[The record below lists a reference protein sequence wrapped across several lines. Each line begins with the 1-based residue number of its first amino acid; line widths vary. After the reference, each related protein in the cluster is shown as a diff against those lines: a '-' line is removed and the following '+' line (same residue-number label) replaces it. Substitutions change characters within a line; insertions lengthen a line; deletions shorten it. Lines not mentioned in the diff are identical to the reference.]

1 MKNNEPAL
9 ALVQRALEVIERKPD
24 AGDEEELMAVFRE
37 SGFEARDAAALSALL
52 PVAFGRAALQHMGVP
67 VTRDD
72 AYVYHPDGTRT
83 EIRFSDQPIYKAAVQ
98 IAVRTLHHGSSTPAA
113 ANKFVRWGSE
123 FKLLSH
129 AIAEG
134 GPENIRGLSSTIFS
148 GYEKD
153 VFHKPPWWRRRLF

>member
-1 MKNNEPAL
+1 MKDNDPAL
-9 ALVQRALEVIERKPD
+9 VLVQRALEVIEGKPG
-24 AGDEEELMAVFRE
+24 AEDEEELMAVFRE

-52 PVAFGRAALQHMGVP
+52 PVAFGRAALQHMGVT
-67 VTRDD
+67 VSRDD

-98 IAVRTLHHGSSTPAA
+98 IAVRTLHHGTSTPAA

-129 AIAEG
+129 EIATG
-134 GPENIRGLSSTIFS
+134 NDPNTSGLSSTIFS

-153 VFHKPPWWRRRLF
+153 VFNKPPWWRRRLF